1 VFHCDATISAQ
12 QPIRVRRIM
21 RVLNTAA
28 ALSITALMIAGC
40 ANQPRIAFTEADQD
54 AAVPAGMRGN
64 IRYWLDAPASVFQ
77 NAPAKPVVRRG
88 EPFIYLAL
96 SGGGGSGAYG
106 AGILNGWTESGMRPE
121 FTMVSGISTGAL
133 IAPFAF
139 LGPSYDATLKQAYTS
154 GEAEDLLRNP
164 DPIGLLFGTGLY
176 GRERLRRLVERYIDD
191 NLLRAVAQEY
201 QKGRR
206 LFVVTTDLDA
216 QRAVIWDMG
225 AIAAS
230 GAPNAF
236 KLFRDVLAASA
247 SIPVV
252 FSPQLIDVEVNERRF
267 QEMHVDGGVSTP
279 FFTLPDSFVFGGT
292 AVTIGGTRRVLYVIV
307 NDRVEPTF
315 EVVPQQTEAIGRR
328 SVAAISRADT
338 QAVLDQ
344 TYSFAQRQRFSFN
357 LTYVGKDMPENGGTG
372 YDTEYM
378 LQLYRYGHDK
388 ALSGSFWEKKPL
400 QLEAKKEAAKTV
412 ER

>member
-1 VFHCDATISAQ
+1 M
-12 QPIRVRRIM
+12 RI
-21 RVLNTAA
+21 LNAAA
-28 ALSITALMIAGC
+28 ALSIIGLVIVGC
-40 ANQPRIAFTEADQD
+40 ANEPRIAFTEADQE
-54 AAVPAGMRGN
+54 AAVPAGMPAN
-64 IRYWLDAPASVFQ
+64 IRYWLDEPASVFQ
-77 NAPAKPVVRRG
+77 NSPSRAVVQKGR
-88 EPFIYLAL
+88 PFAYLVL

-121 FTMVSGISTGAL
+121 FTVVSGVSTGAL

-139 LGPSYDATLKQAYTS
+139 LGPSYDAALKQAYTS

-164 DPIGLLFGTGLY
+164 NLIGVLFGSGLY
-176 GRERLRRLVERYIDD
+176 GSERLRRLVERYLDD
-191 NLLRAVAQEY
+191 NLLQAIAREN

-216 QRAVIWDMG
+216 QRAIFWDMG

-252 FSPQLIDVEVNERRF
+252 FSPQLIDVEVKERQFRF
-267 QEMHVDGGVSTP
+267 QEMHVDGAVSTP
-279 FFTLPDSFVFGGT
+279 FYTLPDAFVFGGKSIVVR
-292 AVTIGGTRRVLYVIV
+292 AAQRDVYVIV

-315 EVVPQQTEAIGRR
+315 KVVPQQTEAIAR
-328 SVAAISRADT
+328 SSLATINRADT
-338 QAVLDQ
+338 QAVLAQ
-344 TYSFAQRQRFSFN
+344 TYNTARRLHFSFN
-357 LTYVGKDMPENGGTG
+357 LTYVGKDMPESGDTG
-372 YDTEYM
+372 FETEYM
-378 LQLYRYGHDK
+378 LHLYRYGYDK
-388 ALSGSFWEKKPL
+388 ARSGLFWETKPP
-400 QLEAKKEAAKTV
+400 QFEAKKEAARTA